1 MLVQSPEP
9 EREGKTGVPE
19 ENLSGKDE
27 NQQET
32 QHTYDSESG
41 NLPRATLVR
50 GGGGGG
56 GSAFTT
62 AQSKRVQACHDWL
75 WFPR

>member
-1 MLVQSPEP
+1 MSITRGMLVQSPEP

-50 GGGGGG
+50 GGGGQCFYHCAKQTRA
-56 GSAFTT
+56 SV
-62 AQSKRVQACHDWL
+62 R
-75 WFPR
+75 